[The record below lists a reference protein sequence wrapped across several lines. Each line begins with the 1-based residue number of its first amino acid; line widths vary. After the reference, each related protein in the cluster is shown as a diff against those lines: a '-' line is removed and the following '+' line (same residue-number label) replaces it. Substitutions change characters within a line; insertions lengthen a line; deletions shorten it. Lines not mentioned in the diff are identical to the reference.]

1 MKTSVGVSHNIMTQ
15 QEMKNQAFTLYDV
28 MGTRHFTKP
37 VFLTIN
43 YEYINE
49 TSRKS
54 WMHIKNLSLAKA
66 LVKYGT
72 WEYKP
77 GTLKTMNTTPD
88 AEYMSV
94 ELYEPRILEK
104 EKVPIKYNDRQY
116 FEENAII
123 LSDNK
128 QMQTNLE
135 EEYDCIM

>member
-49 TSRKS
+49 TGRKS

-77 GTLKTMNTTPD
+77 GTLKTMNSTPD

-104 EKVPIKYNDRQY
+104 EKAPIKYDDSQY
-116 FEENAII
+116 FEENAIK
-123 LSDNK
+123 LSDSK
-128 QMQTNLE
+128 HMHTDLE
-135 EEYDCIM
+135 NTYDFIM